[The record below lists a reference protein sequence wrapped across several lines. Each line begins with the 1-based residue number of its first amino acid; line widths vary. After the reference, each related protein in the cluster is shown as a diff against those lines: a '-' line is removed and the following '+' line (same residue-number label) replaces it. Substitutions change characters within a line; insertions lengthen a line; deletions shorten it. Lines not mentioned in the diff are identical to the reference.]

1 MSSSESPPI
10 NLLNYQPRPLVNNLW
25 ALVNQLCNMNL
36 QHWTFDSE
44 KACASKIFSKK
55 SQRIWLQFSRR
66 FGTLMIFRKFIT
78 MVFDCKC
85 HAINYQRTSHLS
97 IRPTP
102 IVVPTETCVATHMII
117 LTLNVIFWKICQKG
131 KNIID
136 TIQLE
141 HNQYLPSRDRPGGY
155 YWIVR
160 SNICTNLKRSSP
172 SLWSL
177 AGA

>member
-1 MSSSESPPI
+1 MSSSESSPI
-10 NLLNYQPRPLVNNLW
+10 NLLSYQPRPLVNNLW
-25 ALVNQLCNMNL
+25 ALVNQLYNMNL
-36 QHWTFDSE
+36 QHWTFDSQ

-102 IVVPTETCVATHMII
+102 IVVPTETCAATYIWLFWLWMSYFGRFVKKEKIS
-117 LTLNVIFWKICQKG
+117 LTPSNLN
-131 KNIID
+131 
-136 TIQLE
+136 TISIYHLAT
-141 HNQYLPSRDRPGGY
+141 D
-155 YWIVR
+155 
-160 SNICTNLKRSSP
+160 
-172 SLWSL
+172 L
-177 AGA
+177 AGIIG